1 MEKFRVEL
9 WRVIK
14 FMLITAVISLFL
26 EDIGF
31 SFLLSLSK
39 QHGSVSGNILSIH
52 SSVSTIVSTVL
63 LTIIHR
69 YFTFRA
75 TEKCLVAT
83 ASMIGAV
90 FAWNFLYSFIL
101 SFRSNQGI
109 AFINVST
116 MLKPHLWFVISYLL
130 QRCVIYCHTT
140 DTNGWYRRFH
150 TNEKERPY
158 E

>member
-1 MEKFRVEL
+1 MKLRVEL
-9 WRVIK
+9 WRIIK
-14 FMLITAVISLFL
+14 FMLITAVISIFL

-31 SFLLSLSK
+31 SFLLSLLE
-39 QHGSVSGNILSIH
+39 QHGSVSGSILSIH
-52 SSVSTIVSTVL
+52 SIVSTIVCTVL
-63 LTIIHR
+63 LTVIHR

-75 TEKCLVAT
+75 TEKWLVAT
-83 ASMIGAV
+83 ASMVGAV

-101 SFRSNQGI
+101 SFSPNQGI
-109 AFINVST
+109 AIINAST

-150 TNEKERPY
+150 PTNDNKGE
-158 E
+158 